1 MSQDHRV
8 GGNKGARGILV
19 PPPILGIISGKIFI
33 LKWPSIC
40 PPRFVFPSVAPASK
54 TSYDDNN
61 SGAAENCSNTAE
73 GAQSLQRI
81 NSVCIFFCF
90 CPLNFLTFH
99 RPCNIDFY
107 DDNNSSAAKDDSNTA
122 GGAQSL
128 QRMDSAPA
136 FFFALQT
143 LGQSLQDNDNNKR
156 PLGQS
161 YSDDGSKVWNW
172 DSLDEKLSFLFF
184 PFFFFFFLF
193 STVIF
198 Y

>member
-1 MSQDHRV
+1 MCFRPQ
-8 GGNKGARGILV
+8 
-19 PPPILGIISGKIFI
+19 
-33 LKWPSIC
+33 
-40 PPRFVFPSVAPASK
+40 FVF
-54 TSYDDNN
+54 
-61 SGAAENCSNTAE
+61 
-73 GAQSLQRI
+73 
-81 NSVCIFFCF
+81 
-90 CPLNFLTFH
+90 TFP
-99 RPCNIDFY
+99 RPCTLLWWY
-107 DDNNSSAAKDDSNTA
+107 SSAAKDDSNTA

-184 PFFFFFFLF
+184 PFFFSSFFFLLSSYPNVCFVVRF
-193 STVIF
+193 SQQGFIMNFHKIRKNF
-198 Y
+198 YRHLMANLVLVSWTIWHWNFTILVGDT